1 MGNTKE
7 INMKSWSYYFF
18 DDMINIK
25 NFDPNLLKVDKKLHK
40 NIDIYYIDYI
50 TMKDLDYVKINSVNS
65 QYLIIGEGD
74 GYIEEKNGNK
84 YLTLVSADENKMYLK
99 SIQNFEIKN
108 SKVKKGTKNSIDKIN
123 N

>member
-1 MGNTKE
+1 
-7 INMKSWSYYFF
+7 
-18 DDMINIK
+18 MINIR

-50 TMKDLDYVKINSVNS
+50 TMKDLEYVKINSVNS

-74 GYIEEKNGNK
+74 GFIEEKNGNK

-108 SKVKKGTKNSIDKIN
+108 SRIKKGTKNSIEKIN